1 MNHSETPQQEIT
13 PDDVLEALRTVRDP
27 ELGKDLVSLG
37 MVKKID
43 IAQGLVKLQIE
54 LTTPACPLKE
64 IINRDVEAALA
75 RHAGFRGLEIDFT
88 AQVTEGRKTPR
99 QQHPAAS
106 EAEEPLA
113 PGVKNII
120 GIASG
125 KGGVGKSTVALNLAI
140 ALARSGAKVGLLDA
154 DIHGP
159 NIPTMMGLKNTRPRV
174 QDDKIVPLER
184 FGVKMI
190 SMGVLVDESQPVVWR
205 GPMMHSAMKQFF
217 GDVGWGDLDY
227 LIVDLPPGTGDVQL
241 SLVQLVQVTG
251 CVIVTTPQTV
261 SLEDARKGLAM
272 FQMTNTPVLGI
283 IENMSYFICD
293 GCGTRHNIFDTGGGE
308 RVARE
313 LELPF
318 LGAIPL
324 GLNVRE
330 GGDKG
335 VPVTDSDPDCEQSRK
350 FGEIARNLAARI
362 SVLNLEGAG
371 AGELEIKLGRR

>member
-1 MNHSETPQQEIT
+1 MTPQETPQDGIT
-13 PDDVLEALRTVRDP
+13 PEIVLEALRGVRDP
-27 ELGKDLVSLG
+27 ELGKDLVTLG

-43 IAQGLVKLQIE
+43 VQQGVVRLQIE

-64 IINRDVEAALA
+64 IINRDVEAALEK
-75 RHAGFRGLEIDFT
+75 HAGFRGLEVDFT
-88 AQVTEGRKTPR
+88 ARVTEGRKP
-99 QQHPAAS
+99 QPHKSVS
-106 EAEEPLA
+106 EDEPPLA

-140 ALARSGAKVGLLDA
+140 ALAQSGARVGLLDA

-159 NIPTMMGLKNTRPRV
+159 NIPTMMGLKAVRPEVR
-174 QDDKIVPLER
+174 DDKIVPLER

-217 GDVGWGDLDY
+217 GDVAWGELDY
-227 LIVDLPPGTGDVQL
+227 LLVDLPPGTGDVQL

-272 FQMTNTPVLGI
+272 FELTHTPVLGI

-293 GCGTRHNIFDTGGGE
+293 GCGKRHNIFDSGGGE
-308 RVARE
+308 RIARQ

-324 GLNVRE
+324 GVNVRA
-330 GGDKG
+330 GGDEG
-335 VPVTDSDPDCEQSRK
+335 RPVTVAEPECEQSVR
-350 FGEIARNLAARI
+350 FREIAQALAARV
-362 SVLNLEGAG
+362 SVQNLEGAP
-371 AGELEIKLGRR
+371 AR